1 MMSVFSHTPS
11 ATVLDNRGL
20 SVRDIAYHRHPD
32 TPNVTRERIARHRY
46 DARGF
51 LTQSADPRL
60 HAAGRAFIAVSN
72 ICTAGARVLQDLR
85 YGYDP
90 VGNVLRV
97 RNDAEETRFWRNQ
110 KVVPKTLTPTQLTS
124 CNASLVSCA
133 VIRNVTGPLLIRA
146 AGVKILSSGGATITA
161 TGIPLIISN

>member
-1 MMSVFSHTPS
+1 MMSVFSHTPTV
-11 ATVLDNRGL
+11 TVLDNRGL

-32 TPNVTRERIARHRY
+32 TPEVTRERIACHRY
-46 DARGF
+46 NARGF
-51 LTQSADPRL
+51 LALSADPRL

-110 KVVPKTLTPTQLTS
+110 KVVPENTYANTTDQLQR
-124 CNASLVSCA
+124 
-133 VIRNVTGPLLIRA
+133 I
-146 AGVKILSSGGATITA
+146 AGQLCRH
-161 TGIPLIISN
+161 P